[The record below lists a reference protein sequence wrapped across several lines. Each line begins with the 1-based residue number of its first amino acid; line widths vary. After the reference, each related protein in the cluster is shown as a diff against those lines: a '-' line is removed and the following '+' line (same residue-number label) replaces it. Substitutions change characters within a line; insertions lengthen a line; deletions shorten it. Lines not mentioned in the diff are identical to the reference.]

1 MDTNLDYL
9 GKWPIHGGEARKQN
23 RMIYLPKEK
32 WLNLIHGKQN
42 HILMSFFVSNDFCH
56 FGKLK
61 IPKGTHSD
69 AETHK
74 GDEVLFVLSG
84 VLTIQIYD
92 EAESEAT
99 VLHETFEVKEQEQFL
114 IPEGFKH
121 RYLNFSDDL
130 VEAIFG
136 IAPEL

>member
-1 MDTNLDYL
+1 MKTSLDHL
-9 GKWPIHGGEARKQN
+9 GKWPVAGDEARKKN

-32 WLNLIHGKQN
+32 WLNLIHGKEN

-61 IPKGTHSD
+61 IPKGIHSD
-69 AETHK
+69 PETHK

-84 VLTIQIYD
+84 SLTIQVY
-92 EAESEAT
+92 EEGESEAT
-99 VLHETFEVKEQEQFL
+99 VLHETFEVNEHEQFL

-121 RYLNFSDDL
+121 RYLNFSDEV